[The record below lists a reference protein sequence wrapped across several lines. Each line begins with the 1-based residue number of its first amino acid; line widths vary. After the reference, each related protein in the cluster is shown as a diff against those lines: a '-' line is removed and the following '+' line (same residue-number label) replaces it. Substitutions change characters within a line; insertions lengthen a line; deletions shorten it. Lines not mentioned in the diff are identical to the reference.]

1 LEENEWKKV
10 GRLLSSHKWKME
22 MYIYIYVYVYIYIY
36 IYIYREREREREENR
51 QGGIKHYSRHKEKLG
66 RGIES
71 DI

>member
-1 LEENEWKKV
+1 MEN
-10 GRLLSSHKWKME
+10 GN
-22 MYIYIYVYVYIYIY
+22 VYIYIY
-36 IYIYREREREREENR
+36 IYIEREREREREENR